1 MKNSMQILVAAAVM
15 AAWSSTPASAQ
26 TSSWSVS
33 FDIGGQVPAGGD
45 VHGGGAGTVLG
56 LPTQVAAK
64 SYRDVYGSGPYWA
77 AGFGYR
83 IAERGEIRVQGS
95 YTDTTAQRLQVGTV
109 AGLPLLG
116 LFDDYEA
123 FGMDVGYRHYLSG
136 GWARPFV
143 GAKAGFA
150 RLETVRSEFSVPAA
164 AVVLPDV
171 DFLESSLVPAL
182 GFEGGVQLNVSDRLA
197 VQGGIDFRW
206 HGDAKDRDGLAGTGL
221 ERIND
226 QSRRWSM
233 PVTGGV
239 TVRF

>member
-1 MKNSMQILVAAAVM
+1 MKNSMQILVAAALT

-33 FDIGGQVPAGGD
+33 FDIGGEVPAQGD

-56 LPTQVAAK
+56 LPTQVTAK

-77 AGFGYR
+77 AGIGYC

-95 YTDTTAQRLQVGTV
+95 YTDMTAERLQVGTV

-136 GWARPFV
+136 SWARPFV

-171 DFLESSLVPAL
+171 DFLESSLVPSL

-206 HGDAKDRDGLAGTGL
+206 HGDAKDLDGLAGTGL